1 MRLGRVCCSLVLLVL
16 SVLIPFAGDAD
27 ATPFHILPN
36 GDLEIDTTFTT
47 QGTLF
52 CLISGCAGSGTN
64 SVTLGSG
71 TNIASVTFFGVSTT
85 FPLVAAVATRVPV
98 GEFVTS
104 ASSGFTFPVLPDDPN
119 HSLLAFGIT
128 IAQSSPAT
136 GAGGKTWLFGL
147 GSLGGTNLPL
157 VNAEDGTSLSF
168 PIGSQPPGFHYSEL
182 IYSFEIIPF
191 GLPSNGV
198 TELDAKIGAVPE
210 PTTLLLLGTT
220 MAGLGLARRRQRQ
233 QAKRP

>member
-1 MRLGRVCCSLVLLVL
+1 MRLGRVCGSVILVTLSL
-16 SVLIPFAGDAD
+16 LIPFRGSAD
-27 ATPFHILPN
+27 ATPFTILPN
-36 GDLEIDTTFTT
+36 GDLEIDTAFTT
-47 QGTLF
+47 QGVLT
-52 CLISGCAGSGTN
+52 CLIPGCTGSGTN

-85 FPLVAAVATRVPV
+85 FPIIAAVATGVPV

-104 ASSGFTFPVLPDDPN
+104 ASSGFTFPVLPNDPN
-119 HSLLAFGIT
+119 HSLLAFRIM
-128 IAQSSPAT
+128 IDQSSPAT
-136 GAGGKTWLFGL
+136 GAGSKTWLFGL

-182 IYSFEIIPF
+182 IYSFQIIPF

-210 PTTLLLLGTT
+210 PTTLLLFGTT
-220 MAGLGLARRRQRQ
+220 MAGLGLAAWRKLRDT
-233 QAKRP
+233 